1 MNGSRRNGVS
11 KTGTHPGKR
20 DQIILNHFWR
30 RTAVNKTLINTL
42 GAAAL
47 LASAG
52 ALASDEANLKA
63 LAGTCNNCHGIDGI
77 SAGESMPSIGGL
89 PEAYLKEVMLESK
102 SGERFSTTMG
112 RLLKG
117 YSDEQ
122 IAELAKL
129 FAAKPWTPVAQ
140 ELDAKKLRKGK
151 FTLERCQKC
160 HGETGSGEQ
169 AKAGKEKDEE
179 EADEDTPRL
188 DGQWAKYI
196 ELELLKYRDKEVKLS
211 HKKMRNT
218 SSKLTEEEVSA
229 IAQYYASQKK

>member
-1 MNGSRRNGVS
+1 M
-11 KTGTHPGKR
+11 K
-20 DQIILNHFWR
+20 
-30 RTAVNKTLINTL
+30 KTLIPIL

-47 LASAG
+47 LVSASA
-52 ALASDEANLKA
+52 LATEDANVKA

-77 SAGESMPSIGGL
+77 SAGESMPSIAGL
-89 PEAYLKEVMLESK
+89 PETYLKDVMLESK

-151 FTLERCQKC
+151 FTVERCQKC

-169 AKAGKEKDEE
+169 AKTGKDKEE
-179 EADEDTPRL
+179 EDEADEDTPRL

-196 ELELLKYRDKEVKLS
+196 ELEILKYRDKEVKLS

-218 SSKLTEEEVSA
+218 CSKLEKDEVSA